1 VFVYGNLGDCKAFHY
16 NPRTGHIGDITPEAR
31 VNNDASDC
39 GGRLGPYVNG
49 EHPDLRNFRLRFMP
63 CCTGD
68 LIFVLSDGVY
78 DNLDPEHLG
87 KTPQEMGLDAESWDD
102 APFLEAEK
110 LRLKFRLELLR
121 QIILPEYQAGDDE
134 DTPAE
139 ETTTLGDAE
148 ALQSKEKAAEED
160 EQQSDSSSASASSS
174 SAKSG
179 GTVVL
184 KSRAT
189 PKVITDEDRRYA
201 ESSPTDYRAMK
212 PHHITWSLLEQT
224 LKTNTAAIQWMEA
237 NPGKP
242 LQSNYKKFPGKMD
255 HTTCASFRVG
265 FLSPEG
271 KIISSEE
278 AAQLMPPR
286 TTQVVPPGPSSSSS
300 SSSNTSAA
308 TAAAGGAGGG
318 GLDASSASSAASEL
332 RKSGGKGTGTGTGTS
347 TGTGT
352 GTAAVDV
359 DVEEQQS
366 ARRRR
371 KSRQSTR
378 HSKTP
383 RGTAGGEAVSA
394 RKSHSS
400 SQLTDAADAAVQ
412 AFSTTT
418 VPSSSS
424 VPPSAL
430 SLSSGSSSS
439 SKGKSSSAGGA
450 EQHSGKEKEAGNS
463 SSSSSKEKKKR
474 SSSSRK

>member
-1 VFVYGNLGDCKAFHY
+1 MPAEWVFVYGNLGDCKAFHY

-121 QIILPEYQAGDDE
+121 QIILPEYQAGNDNDDE
-134 DTPAE
+134 AAA
-139 ETTTLGDAE
+139 TTLSHAAADAE
-148 ALQSKEKAAEED
+148 DPLSKEEKQHTHEED
-160 EQQSDSSSASASSS
+160 QPASEA
-174 SAKSG
+174 AKSG
-179 GTVVL
+179 GTVEL

-265 FLSPEG
+265 FLSPDG

-278 AAQLMPPR
+278 AAQSMPPR
-286 TTQVVPPGPSSSSS
+286 TAQVAPPGSSSSS
-300 SSSNTSAA
+300 SSSSLSSSPPNTTTSLAGAA
-308 TAAAGGAGGG
+308 SG
-318 GLDASSASSAASEL
+318 ASEL
-332 RKSGGKGTGTGTGTS
+332 RKSGGKGTGTGTAGLD
-347 TGTGT
+347 
-352 GTAAVDV
+352 ADA
-359 DVEEQQS
+359 EEQQS

-383 RGTAGGEAVSA
+383 RGTSGEAVSA

-400 SQLTDAADAAVQ
+400 SQLAADADAAVQ
-412 AFSTTT
+412 AFSAT
-418 VPSSSS
+418 VSSSSS
-424 VPPSAL
+424 VPSSAL
-430 SLSSGSSSS
+430 SQSSGSSSG
-439 SKGKSSSAGGA
+439 KGKSSSLAGGDA
-450 EQHSGKEKEAGNS
+450 ERVPHSGKDKDKDEDKDKDKETGS
-463 SSSSSKEKKKR
+463 SSSGSSKEKKKKR